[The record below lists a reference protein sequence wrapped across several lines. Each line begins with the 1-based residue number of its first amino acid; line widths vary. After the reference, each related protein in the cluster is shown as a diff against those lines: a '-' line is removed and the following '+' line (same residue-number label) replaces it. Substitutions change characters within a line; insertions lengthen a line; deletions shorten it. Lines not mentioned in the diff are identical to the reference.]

1 MIQRNA
7 VALRDYPKFAQAV
20 LVVIVECNMGYPIAD
35 RIRGMLSR
43 PDMRPIFILSRD
55 PGKKGRAGVWT
66 GETEKVLYG
75 STLERVL
82 ANGALSRAK
91 TFVAPSSADSQ
102 RPERHWDE
110 LLKQMATFR
119 RIVHEPTDETS
130 QKFRVTLTGKG
141 GGAKDDLVLALQ
153 MALYWGDDV
162 RRDPVFLTMTEQA
175 HWSLV

>member
-7 VALRDYPKFAQAV
+7 VTLRDHPKFAQAV
-20 LVVIVECNMGYPIAD
+20 LVVIVECNMGYTIAD

-43 PDMRPIFILSRD
+43 PDMRPILIVSRD
-55 PGKKGRAGVWT
+55 PGKKNRAGIWT
-66 GETEKVLYG
+66 GETEKVLYA

-82 ANGALSRAK
+82 ANNALARAEA
-91 TFVAPSSADSQ
+91 FVAPSSADPQ
-102 RPERHWDE
+102 RAERHWDE
-110 LLKQMATFR
+110 LLKQLATFR
-119 RIVHEPTDETS
+119 RIVHQPTDEAF

-162 RRDPVFLTMTEQA
+162 RRDPVFLTMAEQS
-175 HWSLV
+175 HWHLA